1 MTVPAV
7 APAAGAIDLR
17 PLFAPRSVAVVGA
30 SPRTWIAETV
40 RDNLRLMGSAT
51 RCHFVN
57 PNYTE
62 LHGQPC
68 YPSLDAL
75 PERPDVAVVALN
87 PLRAAMV
94 TRDAAA
100 AGVPA
105 VIIPGGGVV
114 EGGAAAAAMQDE
126 VAEIARRHGIA
137 LVGPNCMGVVDLTA
151 NSASYIGDVSPYQPR
166 GGVAG
171 IAQSGSVTDAFIQAG
186 SRVGFSR
193 IISCGSEVVLDV
205 CDYLAYCLDDPE
217 THSVIL
223 FVEGFKR
230 PERFLALAD
239 RALELGKPIMAVKV
253 GRSDQAQAAAVAH
266 SGSLAGETRVT
277 DAALDAAGVIRC
289 RDLDELLETAELV
302 EGTRRTGRGVGRGR
316 TGVVTVSTGE
326 ASLVADL
333 VPTTGLDLPPIPEP
347 ARAAILE
354 RLPTMGY
361 IGNPMDPWGAAD
373 PATAYGAC
381 FEAMAASG
389 AYDVLVLVHDSPYRS
404 MPAEVVTAI
413 DVTTPL
419 LAATRDRPSILPVYV
434 SLTSGEHPPEIKAL
448 LDEQGGGA
456 PLLRGAVEAFSAI
469 ASLARWQGRHEARS
483 APGGRPW
490 RASWPTLGADR
501 TSFGRDGTVRG
512 PAVESPATRALPERE
527 SLELLRAAGLAVTTA
542 LPARDADAAVEV
554 ARSFGGPCAVKID
567 AIGLAHKSDLGLV
580 RLGLADDA
588 AVRAA
593 ADDLLRIATDH
604 GLDPRGLLVEPMA
617 EAGVELIVG
626 LHRDAQF
633 GPAVVV
639 GLGGIFTEVLDDV
652 AIRLA
657 PVTHDAALA
666 MLDDLHAR
674 RILDGIRGRPPA
686 DREAVARL
694 IVALARLGADRPDI
708 VEVDLNPVIA
718 TPTGR
723 SPSTR
728 WSSWRGPMPDDA
740 LVLSASTPWGVRL
753 TLNRP
758 AKLNALTGEL
768 VEQLVAAVD
777 AANADPNVRVI
788 VIAGAGRAFSAGY
801 DLTEEAE
808 GGMGGPVGW
817 RKALAVDVAATLHVL
832 DSPKPVIAQLHGY
845 ALAGGLELAMACD
858 LAIAA
863 EGTKLG
869 EPEIRYGSA
878 PVTLLMPYLIG
889 QKKTR
894 ELLLTGDLIDAVE
907 AERIGLINR
916 VVPGRSARGRGGR
929 ARGPAGPDA
938 ARGDGADQ
946 GDAQPGD
953 GRRRLPAGGRGRAST
968 LARSSTQPTR
978 PNSASGTPS

>member
-1 MTVPAV
+1 MTSEATRAV
-7 APAAGAIDLR
+7 QGADASRGTSAPQGRRTGTIDLR

-40 RDNLRLMGSAT
+40 RDNLRVMGSDT

-62 LHGQPC
+62 LLGQPC
-68 YPSLDAL
+68 YPSLAAL

-94 TRDAAA
+94 TRDAAT

-126 VAEIARRHGIA
+126 VADIARRHGIA
-137 LVGPNCMGVVDLTA
+137 LVGPNCMGVVDFTA
-151 NSASYIGDVSPYQPR
+151 NSAAYIGDVSPYQPR

-239 RALELGKPIMAVKV
+239 RALQLGKPIMAVKV

-333 VPTTGLDLPPIPEP
+333 VPITGLDLPPIPEA
-347 ARAAILE
+347 ARVAILE

-361 IGNPMDPWGAAD
+361 IGNPLDPWGAAE
-373 PATAYGAC
+373 PTTAYGAC

-404 MPAEVVTAI
+404 MAAEVATAGEVTL
-413 DVTTPL
+413 PL

-448 LDEQGGGA
+448 LDEHGAGA

-469 ASLARWQGRHEARS
+469 ASVARWQGRHEARS
-483 APGGRPW
+483 APDGRPW
-490 RASWPTLGADR
+490 RAAWPELGADR
-501 TSFGRDGTVRG
+501 TSFGQDDAAHRAS
-512 PAVESPATRALPERE
+512 AVPRPATRALSERA
-527 SLELLRAAGLAVTTA
+527 SLDLLRDAGLSVTTA
-542 LPARDADAAVEV
+542 IFAVDADAAVE
-554 ARSFGGPCAVKID
+554 AAATLGGPIALKLD
-567 AIGLAHKSDLGLV
+567 ADGLAHKSDLGLV
-580 RLGLADDA
+580 VLGLADADPI
-588 AVRAA
+588 RAA
-593 ADDLLRIATDH
+593 AAELFDRARQHDLDA
-604 GLDPRGLLVEPMA
+604 RGFLVEPMA
-617 EAGVELIVG
+617 APGVELIVG

-633 GPAVVV
+633 GAAVVV

-657 PVTHDAALA
+657 PVARDAALA
-666 MLDDLHAR
+666 MLDELRGR
-674 RILDGIRGRPPA
+674 RILDGVRGRPA
-686 DREAVARL
+686 VDRGAVADV
-694 IVALARLGADRPDI
+694 IVGLAGLGADRPDI
-708 VEVDLNPVIA
+708 IEVDLNPVIA
-718 TPTGR
+718 TSNGAVAV
-723 SPSTR
+723 
-728 WSSWRGPMPDDA
+728 DA
-740 LVLSASTPWGVRL
+740 LVV
-753 TLNRP
+753 
-758 AKLNALTGEL
+758 
-768 VEQLVAAVD
+768 
-777 AANADPNVRVI
+777 
-788 VIAGAGRAFSAGY
+788 
-801 DLTEEAE
+801 
-808 GGMGGPVGW
+808 
-817 RKALAVDVAATLHVL
+817 LAVV
-832 DSPKPVIAQLHGY
+832 Q
-845 ALAGGLELAMACD
+845 E
-858 LAIAA
+858 
-863 EGTKLG
+863 
-869 EPEIRYGSA
+869 
-878 PVTLLMPYLIG
+878 
-889 QKKTR
+889 
-894 ELLLTGDLIDAVE
+894 
-907 AERIGLINR
+907 
-916 VVPGRSARGRGGR
+916 VVHA
-929 ARGPAGPDA
+929 
-938 ARGDGADQ
+938 
-946 GDAQPGD
+946 
-953 GRRRLPAGGRGRAST
+953 
-968 LARSSTQPTR
+968 
-978 PNSASGTPS
+978 